1 MARLTRGGAQ
11 LHVGLLVGCL
21 LVALTARVMP
31 QRYRESV
38 ASALRHSVAAPFGA
52 IEASA
57 ANVRSAVDSRDA
69 VLHARG
75 RGVLDTLR
83 LRDVRDENLTLRG
96 LLGLS
101 ARLRDGFVVAEVLPR
116 LGFADDHRLTL
127 AVGRDGGVAPFAPIV
142 NADGLVGMVEQVDA
156 TTAYAITWAHEDFRV
171 SAMSAD
177 GRAFG
182 IVQPHLGTGG
192 ARLLLELRGV
202 PFRAKLDSGALIVSS
217 GLGPTYPRWIP
228 VGTVVSEIVTAERW
242 ARTYLLVPAV
252 LPDAIGP
259 VLVLRPDRLA
269 RGVQGVWANAA
280 SADSAARAVAAS
292 GDSVARRAA
301 LDEVAARRAALDSAV
316 PVGPVVPPVAPPV
329 VPPTPPGRP

>member
-1 MARLTRGGAQ
+1 VARLTRSGAP
-11 LHVGLLVGCL
+11 LHVGLLLGCL

-38 ASALRHSVAAPFGA
+38 ASVLRHSVAAPVGA
-52 IEASA
+52 IEAA
-57 ANVRSAVDSRDA
+57 AATVRSAIESRDA
-69 VLHARG
+69 LLQTRG
-75 RGVLDTLR
+75 RSLLDTLR
-83 LRDVRDENLTLRG
+83 LRDVRDENVTLRG

-101 ARLRDGFVVAEVLPR
+101 ARLRDGFIIAEVLPR

-127 AVGRDGGVAPFAPIV
+127 AVGRDAGVAPFAPIV

-182 IVQPHLGTGG
+182 IVQPHLATGG

-202 PFRAKLDSGALIVSS
+202 PFRAKLDSGTLIVSS

-228 VGTVVSEIVTAERW
+228 VGTVVSELVTVERW
-242 ARTYLLVPAV
+242 ARSYLLMPAV
-252 LPDAIGP
+252 LPDAVGP

-269 RGVQGVWANAA
+269 RGVQGGWTTAAN
-280 SADSAARAVAAS
+280 ADSAARAVAAS
-292 GDSVARRAA
+292 GDSIARRAA

-316 PVGPVVPPVAPPV
+316 PAVPV